1 MPFTLYCR
9 FARQMRDGLNYFVL
23 LICTDGVIT
32 DFNHTVDAIIDASSL
47 PMSIIIVGVG
57 DADFS
62 GKISHILISID
73 SYK

>member
-1 MPFTLYCR
+1 
-9 FARQMRDGLNYFVL
+9 MRDGLNYFVL